1 MGNTESMQ
9 RALPGGFASILA
21 AVILLLATSAF
32 AAARLPT
39 LQDLDIGYSE
49 SSLSLS
55 PDSKMVAVE
64 DNGDLFVLSYPTGH
78 VIATLGDGQRPRWSP
93 SGQTLGF
100 YSTRSGTMQLFVWKP
115 GVPARQLTAFTNGIN
130 PDFQSRF
137 VGLGTDAMQYQW
149 SPDGQTIVLTSRVRS
164 DNTSGYGRTPFV
176 LTNTTNPSL
185 TWSGACA
192 LPSICPVDIHIVGR
206 NLIELPVTSSAALSS
221 QLFLVNTA
229 SGEASPLTAT
239 TRVFYDPIWTKD
251 GRHIVAASFVPKDG
265 VTNIWQAYTDEGG
278 ASRGQIVD
286 IDVATATVSVL
297 IDHAGA
303 ARNLTL
309 VDKDERLAYITSSS
323 FLAPSHIEIATVEG
337 GGVHSAQWSTAVESL
352 QQSRAGKLT
361 VAFRKDHKR
370 WLAVLDAE
378 EGKLSFIRPLE
389 LGGEW
394 VEDRAGN
401 VLSVDLARNLVTQS
415 PRAKKAVRVYAFR
428 KDELKLGVEVPLD
441 WRNTHGDALSAAFL
455 LPQDYIPGH
464 RYPLIVDAYPLQGPH
479 EWMHS
484 MGGNQTWAAA
494 GYVVFKPGERAPHV
508 LTNGSSNPSFAARG
522 KGPGGFEVALDDVL
536 SGVDELARRGF
547 IDPSRMCLYGHSNG
561 GSTVSYLVSM
571 TNRFKC
577 AVVAAPAAA
586 DWLLPAVLQTSAR
599 AAVNAAS
606 GGMDFNKDIND
617 FTKMSAVFQL
627 YKSKTPML
635 IVCGDNDR
643 SLVDAISVYNAVRDT
658 GTQVTLV
665 RYPDQGHVLT
675 GSAMVDFWH
684 RQMDFFGKY
693 LQADAAE
700 MK

>member
-1 MGNTESMQ
+1 
-9 RALPGGFASILA
+9 
-21 AVILLLATSAF
+21 
-32 AAARLPT
+32 
-39 LQDLDIGYSE
+39 
-49 SSLSLS
+49 
-55 PDSKMVAVE
+55 
-64 DNGDLFVLSYPTGH
+64 
-78 VIATLGDGQRPRWSP
+78 
-93 SGQTLGF
+93 
-100 YSTRSGTMQLFVWKP
+100 
-115 GVPARQLTAFTNGIN
+115 
-130 PDFQSRF
+130 
-137 VGLGTDAMQYQW
+137 
-149 SPDGQTIVLTSRVRS
+149 
-164 DNTSGYGRTPFV
+164 
-176 LTNTTNPSL
+176 
-185 TWSGACA
+185 
-192 LPSICPVDIHIVGR
+192 
-206 NLIELPVTSSAALSS
+206 
-221 QLFLVNTA
+221 
-229 SGEASPLTAT
+229 
-239 TRVFYDPIWTKD
+239 
-251 GRHIVAASFVPKDG
+251 
-265 VTNIWQAYTDEGG
+265 
-278 ASRGQIVD
+278 
-286 IDVATATVSVL
+286 
-297 IDHAGA
+297 
-303 ARNLTL
+303 
-309 VDKDERLAYITSSS
+309 
-323 FLAPSHIEIATVEG
+323 
-337 GGVHSAQWSTAVESL
+337 
-352 QQSRAGKLT
+352 
-361 VAFRKDHKR
+361 
-370 WLAVLDAE
+370 LDAE